1 MLRWPGVRPGV
12 VEERMDKRPGGGL
25 AGRPLHFIW
34 IADCSGS
41 MRADGKIQ
49 ALNNAIREAVPH
61 LRDLASRNPHAQI
74 LVRALAFSSGTRWHL
89 GEPTPV
95 DRVVWPDLHAY
106 GFTDLGAALHEV
118 ASVLRS
124 PPMEPRSLPPA
135 LVLVSDGEPTDDYQ
149 AGLRALMGQPW
160 GAKAVRLAI
169 GIGRDADLDVLQQFI
184 GRPEI
189 RPVTAA
195 HPEQL
200 VQLVRWA
207 STVATRAASV
217 PAVDPEGRRDQWAP
231 PEQPQ
236 VHDRYLPVTW

>member
-1 MLRWPGVRPGV
+1 VDR
-12 VEERMDKRPGGGL
+12 RPGGGL

-41 MRADGKIQ
+41 MQADGKIQ
-49 ALNNAIREAVPH
+49 ALNNAIREAIPH
-61 LRDLASRNPHAQI
+61 LRDLAARNPHAQI
-74 LVRALAFSSGTRWHL
+74 LVRALAFSSGTRWHVQ
-89 GEPTPV
+89 EPVPV
-95 DRVVWPDLHAY
+95 EKLVWHDLHAY
-106 GFTDLGAALHEV
+106 GYTDLGAALTEV
-118 ASVLRS
+118 ASVLRQ

-135 LVLVSDGEPTDDYQ
+135 LVLVSDGEPTDDFE
-149 AGLRALMGQPW
+149 AGIQALMAEPW

-169 GIGRDADLDVLQQFI
+169 GIGRDADTDVLQRFI

-207 STVATRAASV
+207 STVASRMAST
-217 PAVDPEGRRDQWAP
+217 PAVDPAGQREVLRP
-231 PEQPQ
+231 PEQPRISVGQ
-236 VHDRYLPVTW
+236 LPVTW

>member
-1 MLRWPGVRPGV
+1 
-12 VEERMDKRPGGGL
+12 MDKRPGGGL

-41 MRADGKIQ
+41 MQADGKIQ
-49 ALNNAIREAVPH
+49 ALNNAIREAIPH
-61 LRDLASRNPHAQI
+61 LRDLADRNPHAQI
-74 LVRALAFSSGTRWHL
+74 LVRALAFSSGTRWHV
-89 GEPTPV
+89 PDPV
-95 DRVVWPDLHAY
+95 PVEKLIWQDLHAY
-106 GFTDLGAALHEV
+106 GYTDLGAALTEV
-118 ASVLRS
+118 ASVLRQ

-135 LVLVSDGEPTDDYQ
+135 LVLVSDGEPTDDFE
-149 AGLRALMGQPW
+149 AGIQALMAEPW

-169 GIGRDADLDVLQQFI
+169 GIGRDADTDVLQRFI

-207 STVATRAASV
+207 STVASRMASTPV
-217 PAVDPEGRRDQWAP
+217 VDPAGQREVLRP
-231 PEQPQ
+231 PEQPRISAGQ
-236 VHDRYLPVTW
+236 LPVTW